1 MSEAD
6 VILELPTFL
15 VRLQKSKILI
25 PNATVAEIIPYEPLQ
40 RVQDTPD
47 WFLGFLDWR
56 GVQVPIASF
65 EMLTIEKAS
74 FSLVSVSS
82 ASLVVLRA
90 IGGSGD
96 FDYIAIVAQ
105 SLPTLMPLSEDQLF
119 ETGEPPERT
128 ELLRARY
135 LDEVISVPDFDYIEA
150 EIQRVAFS

>member
-25 PNATVAEIIPYEPLQ
+25 PNATVAEIIPYERLQ
-40 RVQDTPD
+40 RVQGTPD

-56 GVQVPIASF
+56 GVQVPVASF
-65 EMLTIEKAS
+65 QMLTIEKAS
-74 FSLVSVSS
+74 FSLVSLSS
-82 ASLVVLRA
+82 VSLVVLRA
-90 IGGSGD
+90 IGGSGY

-105 SLPTLMPLSEDQLF
+105 SLPTLMRSSEDQLF
-119 ETGEPPERT
+119 ETGDQPERT
-128 ELLRARY
+128 ELLRGRY
-135 LDEVISVPDFDYIEA
+135 LDEIISVPDFDYIEA